1 MNDNDTILV
10 QELKKSYSM
19 QLCWYRELGLLVQKI
34 LGKLILSRGDIS
46 GLVSGLEK
54 KQKILSSIEN
64 ERNRTSDYVKHWQER
79 KNYVTNE
86 NEVQELNLILTDVE
100 NAIKAFLN
108 EEDQLKKYIERLV
121 EKDTQDKDPDS

>member
-1 MNDNDTILV
+1 
-10 QELKKSYSM
+10 M